1 MDNTTKHPV
10 ANFEQLPREVAEVQ
24 DKLDLIMNML
34 QGIINS
40 KQPTGPKMLTVE
52 EAAALLKKKVSTI
65 YSMNSRGQ
73 LPVHHSGNTVVYFED
88 ELLEWIKNNGKMS
101 QTGETIEERADAEAN
116 GMTHKAS
123 GTIERKSKA
132 DEQKAIE
139 ARVKQ
144 YEERQARLKAEMEQ
158 QNRVAESS
166 DTTTSEPAQSPAE
179 EPASIQTDANP
190 SQGQDQGQSIPSFP
204 SFTAET
210 REHTQTHQLRYVIVP
225 DRSLT
230 DEQKKAIQAV
240 VIRQGGYFASF
251 DGLFTFKSLESAQQC
266 CETIG
271 KMKYA

>member
-1 MDNTTKHPV
+1 MDTTPKHPV

-40 KQPTGPKMLTVE
+40 KQPAGPKMLTVE
-52 EAAALLKKKVSTI
+52 EAAVLLKKKISTI

-88 ELLEWIKNNGKMS
+88 ELLEWIKNNGKKS
-101 QTGETIEERADAEAN
+101 KDGETIEERADALAS

-123 GTIERKSKA
+123 GTIERESKA
-132 DEQKAIE
+132 DEQKAIDT
-139 ARVKQ
+139 RVKQ

-158 QNRVAESS
+158 QSIVTEST
-166 DTTTSEPAQSPAE
+166 DTTTLTTVESPAE

-190 SQGQDQGQSIPSFP
+190 SEGQGEAQSISSFP
-204 SFTAET
+204 LFSVEM

-225 DRSLT
+225 DHSLT
-230 DEQKKAIQAV
+230 DEQRQTLQSV
-240 VIRQGGYFASF
+240 VNRQGGYFASF
-251 DGLFTFKSLESAQQC
+251 DGLFTFKSEDAAKQC

-271 KMKYA
+271 KM